1 MKKKI
6 LLIDTSDSEYH
17 KMLLHEMRKYLDVT
31 SVSKYYSSDE
41 NAYKYFFP
49 LSEKMKRGKIRKIIR
64 GFEYIWGY
72 IRTLTLVKTNKFD
85 AIHIQWALI
94 PKVDFFFFKRLRK
107 YTEKIIYTA
116 HDVIPHVSDKKSI
129 RQNAKLYN
137 LTDNLI
143 VHGEYCV
150 DEINKYYP
158 EVKGKIIIQHHGVY
172 EKKNITISDRI
183 YKKHELLL
191 NVTKS
196 KKIVLG
202 FLGQINEYKG
212 IDVLIDAWSKYK
224 LCNDIALIIA
234 GKTID
239 TYKCEFKKI
248 EYKIKEMH
256 NIYFYNDWFDDE
268 EEELFY
274 SICDIIILPYK
285 TASMSGVVFSA
296 AKHSKTVISTTV
308 GCLKEY
314 LVPAADYVYFTKPNA
329 VSIQKIIDN
338 LLTQDNID
346 KLLEQKGICFGKFI
360 YENYS
365 WKKIVKQLIYDCYR
379 F

>member
-1 MKKKI
+1 MKKKV

-17 KMLLHEMRKYLDVT
+17 QMLLSEMKKYLDVT
-31 SVSKYYSSDE
+31 SVSKCYSSDE

-49 LSEKMKRGKIRKIIR
+49 LSEKMRHGKIRKIIR
-64 GFEYIWGY
+64 GFEYVLGY
-72 IRTLTLVKTNKFD
+72 IRTLALAKMCRFD

-94 PKVDFFFFKRLRK
+94 PKVDMFFFKRLRK
-107 YTEKIIYTA
+107 YTDKLIYTA
-116 HDVIPHVSDKKSI
+116 HDVIPHIADQKSI
-129 RQNAKLYN
+129 CQNAKLYK
-137 LTDNLI
+137 LTDNII

-150 DEINKYYP
+150 DEINKYYSD
-158 EVKGKIIIQHHGVY
+158 VKDKVIIQHHGVY
-172 EKKNITISDRI
+172 EKKRDTISDKI

-191 NVTKS
+191 NMTKN
-196 KKIVLG
+196 KKLVLG

-212 IDVLIDAWSKYK
+212 IDVLIEAWSKYK
-224 LCNDIALIIA
+224 LCNDAALIIA

-239 TYKCEFKKI
+239 AYKSEFKKF
-248 EYKIKEMH
+248 EYKIEEMH
-256 NIYFYNDWFDDE
+256 NVYFYNDWFDNE

-274 SICDIIILPYK
+274 SICDIVILPYK
-285 TASMSGVVFSA
+285 TASMSGVIFSA

-314 LVPAADYVYFTKPNA
+314 LDPAADYVYFTEPDTA
-329 VSIQKIIDN
+329 SIQKVVDN
-338 LLTQDNID
+338 LLAQDRIGE
-346 KLLEQKGICFGKFI
+346 LLEQKGTHFENFI

-365 WKKIVKQLIYDCYR
+365 WEKIVKQLICDCYR